1 MAVIVLITGV
11 LEGHLQSDLSDYF
24 LGANQGI
31 GFETAKN
38 LLLSSDKYVIL
49 IGSRDLANGQQAAS
63 TLNGLVP
70 GERARAIQ
78 IDVTNDVSVDAA
90 AALVDDTYGRLDIL
104 VNNAGIGVQ
113 AGSLRDSM
121 RAVFDVNVFGVVSVT
136 EAFIPL
142 LKNSSSP
149 RLIFVS
155 STTGSINM
163 ASDPKSPLHGGGA
176 MEYRSSK
183 ATLNMLM
190 VLYANRLGGAGFK
203 VHGANPGLIA
213 TNFHGAERTR
223 KPGAEPEVGGARIA
237 SVVKGERDADV
248 GKVVGPIGENGILP
262 W

>member
-1 MAVIVLITGV
+1 MP
-11 LEGHLQSDLSDYF
+11 
-24 LGANQGI
+24 
-31 GFETAKN
+31 
-38 LLLSSDKYVIL
+38 
-49 IGSRDLANGQQAAS
+49 NGEQAAS
-63 TLNGLVP
+63 TLNALIP
-70 GERARAIQ
+70 GDRARAIQ
-78 IDVTNDVSVDAA
+78 IDVTNDESVDAA
-90 AALVDDTYGRLDIL
+90 AALVEDTYGRLDIL

-113 AGSLRDSM
+113 AGPAREAM

-155 STTGSINM
+155 STTGSIAM

-176 MEYRSSK
+176 LEYRSSK

-203 VHGANPGLIA
+203 VHGANPGLVA
-213 TNFHGAERTR
+213 TNFHGAERER
-223 KPGAEPEVGGARIA
+223 KPGAAPEVGGERIA
-237 SVVKGERDADV
+237 SVVRGERDADV
-248 GKVVGPIGENGILP
+248 GKVVGPVGENGILP